1 MLQQFGHHAYTILSA
16 EKLKATQKHTAR
28 FVVSDYDY
36 LSSSISSILNQLN
49 WPGLAKLATRRQVSR
64 HMTVYKIVHQDVAL
78 ELPNGIVLFNTITRT
93 HNMNYCALFCRID
106 VHKIVSSQLQLNCGT
121 VYLRILFILITVT
134 FS

>member
-1 MLQQFGHHAYTILSA
+1 MLQQFGHHAYTILSV
-16 EKLKATQKHTAR
+16 EKLKATQRHTAR

-36 LSSSISSILNQLN
+36 SSSSISSILNQRN
-49 WPGLAKLATRRQVSR
+49 WPGLAMLATRRQVSR
-64 HMTVYKIVHQDVAL
+64 LLIAYKIVHQDVAL

-93 HNMNYCALFCRID
+93 HDMKYCALFCRID
-106 VHKIVSSQLQLNCGT
+106 VHKIVSFRLKSNCGS